1 VETRNNFPYTIRR
14 KCFIT
19 ILWSASKMFI
29 PFNPSTSINTAS
41 SKREANKA
49 NGFIAQPPI
58 SQYQ

>member
-1 VETRNNFPYTIRR
+1 
-14 KCFIT
+14 
-19 ILWSASKMFI
+19 MFI